1 MIEISDSV
9 DDGVVVVRPRG
20 KIDTLTAKTFE
31 AHLKNHIDTGDGALL
46 VDMAHVDYV
55 SSFGL
60 RSMLV
65 AAKLLAPTGRKYV
78 LFGLNPQVH
87 EVLRVSG
94 FLRIIPV
101 VAAEAEALALASP
114 PGGSS

>member
-1 MIEISDSV
+1 MIEISDSI
-9 DDGVVVVRPRG
+9 DGGVVIVHPKG

-31 AHLKNHIDTGDGALL
+31 AHLKKHIDEGSGPLL
-46 VDMAHVDYV
+46 VDLAEVDYV

-65 AAKLLAPTGRKYV
+65 AAKLLAPAGRKYV

-101 VAAEAEALALASP
+101 VASRAEALALVEAAA
-114 PGGSS
+114 GSS